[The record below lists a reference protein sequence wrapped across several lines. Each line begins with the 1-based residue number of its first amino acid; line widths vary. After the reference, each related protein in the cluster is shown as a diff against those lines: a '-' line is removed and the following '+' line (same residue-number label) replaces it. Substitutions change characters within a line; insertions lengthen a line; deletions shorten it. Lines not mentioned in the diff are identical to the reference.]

1 MAGGE
6 KRHRPNETLDIL
18 VIYRPSIRDVIDRI
32 RGSLTSRYAE
42 KVEEG
47 IDKTL
52 LQESLLY
59 TASHCCNPQH
69 MPTSC
74 SLLTDIL

>member
-18 VIYRPSIRDVIDRI
+18 VIYRLSIRDVIDRN

-42 KVEEG
+42 EVEEG

-52 LQESLLY
+52 LQGSLL
-59 TASHCCNPQH
+59 
-69 MPTSC
+69 
-74 SLLTDIL
+74 